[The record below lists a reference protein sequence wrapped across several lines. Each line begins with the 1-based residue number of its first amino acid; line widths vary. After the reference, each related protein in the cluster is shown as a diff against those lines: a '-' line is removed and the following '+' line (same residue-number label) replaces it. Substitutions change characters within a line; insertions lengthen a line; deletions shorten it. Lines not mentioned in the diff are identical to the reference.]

1 MFTLNGF
8 SYFICNTFE
17 TVFNLT
23 EIIYDNIEYFCIGN
37 YRGMKS
43 LYLFINIMYDF
54 KYIVTNDKLKSEED
68 INRIKKKV
76 LNCGCIGIK
85 FTQWIIAKLKG
96 LNNNK
101 YDFVIKKFGDIFDD
115 CNYHDLEYTRQIFEY
130 DLGRHFDDIFDTS
143 NLKTLGSGS
152 IGQVYKTRFKKKK
165 SNINN
170 KLDDNNDIVV
180 KVRHPYTDFIKFY
193 QMILIYFFILIQ
205 NNKWLKKKYYLHFNL
220 NEFINNINKQVD
232 FNIEAYNCIKLGK
245 KYKDNEYI
253 VIPKVHNYS
262 KNILILSYE
271 EGEDIEDISEYDK
284 CKAAL
289 NMLCFTYN
297 MAIIDNFMHGDL
309 HLKNWKVRKYK
320 KMYQLVI
327 YDFGICF
334 EGPSSDYNREAI
346 EACETQDVRRLIEL
360 FLDDNSHNT
369 VEREKLI
376 DKLYHTF
383 EGICKEPFN
392 MVIVFNNLLYIF
404 SSYNLVINNL
414 FMNIMLYFCLLEDIF
429 KKTNITCNDP
439 NLISIKNIIRNQKL
453 EVITFCQTYNIYPKL
468 KDVFENQL
476 INYSKDNI
484 NQYDLFST
492 TKLAMMKFKCPD
504 DISDSDDSEGETF

>member
-1 MFTLNGF
+1 MFTLDGF
-8 SYFICNTFE
+8 KYFISNTS
-17 TVFNLT
+17 TTLFNVSQT
-23 EIIYDNIEYFCIGN
+23 IYDNVTYFCIGN
-37 YRGMKS
+37 YKGLRS
-43 LYLFINIMYDF
+43 LFLFINIIYDI
-54 KYIVTNDKLKSEED
+54 KTIVNNKKLGDEKE
-68 INRIKKKV
+68 INRIKEKI

-101 YDFVIKKFGDIFDD
+101 YDYIIKKFEDIFDN
-115 CNYHDLEYTRQIFEY
+115 CNYHDLEYTKEIFEY
-130 DLGRHFDDIFDTS
+130 DLDKKFDDIFDTD
-143 NLKTLGSGS
+143 NLQSIGSGS
-152 IGQVYKTRFKKKK
+152 IGQVYKTQFKKLKNKK
-165 SNINN
+165 SC
-170 KLDDNNDIVV
+170 NDIVV

-193 QMILIYFFILIQ
+193 QMLLIYFFILLQ
-205 NNKWLKKKYYLHFNL
+205 NIKWLKKKYYLHFNL

-232 FNIEAYNCIKLGK
+232 FKIEAYNCIKLGK
-245 KYKDNEYI
+245 TYKDNEYI
-253 VIPKVHNYS
+253 IIPKVHNYS

-271 EGEDIEDISEYDK
+271 EGVDIETINEYDR

-297 MAIIDNFMHGDL
+297 MAIVDNFMHGDL

-320 KMYQLVI
+320 KTYQLVI

-334 EGPSSDYNREAI
+334 EGPSNYYNKKAI
-346 EACETQDVRRLIEL
+346 EACETQNVRRLIEL
-360 FLDDNSHNT
+360 FLDDNYHNT
-369 VEREKLI
+369 TEREQLI
-376 DKLYHTF
+376 DKLYYTF

-439 NLISIKNIIRNQKL
+439 NLMSIKNIIRNQKL
-453 EVITFCQTYNIYPKL
+453 EVITFCQTYNVYPSL
-468 KDVFENQL
+468 KEIFEQQL
-476 INYSKDNI
+476 HSYSDN
-484 NQYDLFST
+484 NMDKNDLFAR
-492 TKLAMMKFKCPD
+492 TKLSNIHFKNPD
-504 DISDSDDSEGETF
+504 DISDSDEDEDETF